1 VISDRIRIPNNRL
14 NVNGGAI
21 ALGHPYGM
29 SGARLTGHA
38 LIEGKRRRAL
48 RGGLKEAGSVKRVE
62 RGVASPVQL
71 APNGTP

>member
-48 RGGLKEAGSVKRVE
+48 RGGPE
-62 RGVASPVQL
+62 RSRL
-71 APNGTP
+71 CKKS